1 MTIEAAKTA
10 RELVNTQDFGVLSTL
25 SLKLGGFPLGSVVPY
40 CIDGEGCLIILIS
53 TIAEH
58 TKNINN
64 DSRCSITITKDS
76 DDVQANG
83 RLCIIG
89 NMEITRDEAS
99 SERYYNHFPQSR
111 SYSQAHDFFFY
122 RLVPTAIRYIK
133 GFGSIHWLDLEDF
146 QLSNPFH
153 AKGEDKIIA
162 HMNEDHSA
170 SLRDYCTNLKELALT
185 ESDTVRMVGID
196 SEGFDVF
203 VNSKK
208 VRFQF
213 DEPVLNA
220 LEAREALVALA
231 KKTKR

>member
-1 MTIEAAKTA
+1 MSKEAAKTA

-25 SLKLGGFPLGSVVPY
+25 SFKLGGFPLGSVVPY
-40 CIDGEGCLIILIS
+40 CVDGEGCLIILIS

-89 NMEITRDEAS
+89 NMEITTDETS
-99 SERYYNHFPQSR
+99 SERYYTHFPHSR
-111 SYSQAHDFFFY
+111 AYSQAHDFFFY

-146 QLSNPFH
+146 QLTNPFH
-153 AKGEDKIIA
+153 AKGEDKIIE
-162 HMNEDHSA
+162 HMNEDHSD
-170 SLRDYCTNLKELALT
+170 SLRNYCTNLKGLTLT

-196 SEGFDVF
+196 GEGFDIF
-203 VNSKK
+203 VNTKK

-213 DEPVLNA
+213 DETITTA
-220 LEAREALVALA
+220 IEAREALVALA
-231 KKTKR
+231 KKAKQ